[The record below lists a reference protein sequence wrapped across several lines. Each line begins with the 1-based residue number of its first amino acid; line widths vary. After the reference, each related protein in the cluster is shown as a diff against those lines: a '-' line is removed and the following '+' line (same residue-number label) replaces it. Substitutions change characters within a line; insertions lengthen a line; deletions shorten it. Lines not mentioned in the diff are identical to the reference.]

1 VKNGLFLPFLA
12 ALMAAF
18 LFCQSSNASA
28 SETKESYICLASTY
42 VVVGRGSELSSGQD
56 SPVILSADYIE
67 YRREDRKVLARGNIK
82 LQDREVTV
90 ECAEAIFDLERQ
102 IIEAEGGIALQDKKV
117 TVRGSRISYDAR
129 TGRGVIYD
137 ASSFVDP
144 WYCSGPKIERISE
157 KELIIEEG
165 YITSCELS
173 SPHYRLKAK
182 EIRVLLGE
190 RISAHNVLMY
200 AGKIPIFYLPF
211 YWRSLRERRFKWGV
225 KLGSNREEGFF
236 AKTSLG
242 YIFSERT
249 SGTLLI
255 DYMARKGVGFGSR
268 YDYHLQDELKG
279 FLYGYY
285 IKEKD
290 TGQEWWR
297 GEAEHWHKLGS
308 DLFFQTKLDYM
319 SNQRFNRIYNEEDWI
334 PVKEELESYIAL
346 TRSRPSYTLRI
357 LGKRKDVWDDDTDRF
372 VNILGYSPQIS
383 FATNLLQ
390 IREGLLYYK
399 FGGNYASSYLKP
411 YNYVTRE
418 FQEGH
423 YLNQTNIYFDLM
435 NKLRLSPRASLNTEV
450 GFQER
455 WQDKDENWNRKNV
468 FKNIYHTE
476 ANLHTRITRYFDTD
490 LTHHFQ
496 QEQGEKTTLNKLS
509 LLGRIRLLWLLEFT
523 SSTGYNF
530 IGDRNLRFDDLF
542 SRVDFAPSSLAAFYF
557 EHSYD
562 LNREK
567 TANFQVEAIFGP
579 GARKWSINTRLTFLE
594 GLEGDP
600 EQPRRLDLVNG
611 FNFPLSKKWRTS
623 LVTRYDIYN
632 RELTEQGIHIYRD
645 LHCWEVRLSWT
656 KIPAEEEI
664 WLMVNLKVFPEERI
678 GIYHSIEEKEWRL
691 RRK

>member
-1 VKNGLFLPFLA
+1 VKNALFLPCLA
-12 ALMAAF
+12 ALTAAF
-18 LFCQSSNASA
+18 LFCQPSNASA
-28 SETKESYICLASTY
+28 SGTKESYISLASTY
-42 VVVGRGSELSSGQD
+42 VVVGRGSELSSAQD
-56 SPVILSADYIE
+56 GPVILSADYIE

-82 LQDREVTV
+82 IEDREVTV
-90 ECAEAIFDLERQ
+90 ECDEAIFDLERQ

-117 TVRGSRISYDAR
+117 TVRGSRINYDAR
-129 TGRGVIYD
+129 TRRGVIYD

-144 WYCSGPKIERISE
+144 WYCYGPKIERISD

-182 EIRVLLGE
+182 KIHVLLGE

-200 AGKIPIFYLPF
+200 VGKIPMFYLPF
-211 YWRSLRERRFKWGV
+211 YSRSLRERRFKWGV
-225 KLGSNREEGFF
+225 KFGSNREEGFF

-242 YIFSERT
+242 YIFSQRT

-255 DYMARKGVGFGSR
+255 DYMARKGVGFGGR
-268 YDYHLQDELKG
+268 YDYQLRDELKG

-290 TGQEWWR
+290 TGQKWWR
-297 GEAEHWHKLGS
+297 GEAEHWQRLGS
-308 DLFFQTKLDYM
+308 DFFFQTKLDYM
-319 SNQRFNRIYNEEDWI
+319 SNQEFNRIYNEEDWI
-334 PVKEELESYIAL
+334 PVKEELESHIAL

-357 LGKRKDVWDDDTDRF
+357 LGERKDVWDRDTGRF

-399 FGGNYASSYLKP
+399 FGGNYASSYVKP
-411 YNYVTRE
+411 YDYVTRK
-418 FQEGH
+418 FGEGH
-423 YLNQTNIYFDLM
+423 YLNQTDVYFDLI
-435 NKLRLSPRASLNTEV
+435 NKLRLSHRASLNTEV

-455 WQDKDENWNRKNV
+455 WQDKDEDWNRKNV
-468 FKNIYHTE
+468 YKNIYRTQ
-476 ANLHTRITRYFDTD
+476 ANLHTRIARYFDTD
-490 LTHHFQ
+490 LTHYFQ

-530 IGDRNLRFDDLF
+530 IGDRNVRFDDLF
-542 SRVDFAPSSLAAFYF
+542 SRVDFTPSSLAAFYF

-567 TANFQVEAIFGP
+567 TANFQTEAIFGP
-579 GARKWSINTRLTFLE
+579 GATKWSVNTRLTFLE
-594 GLEGDP
+594 GLEGDS
-600 EQPRRLDLVNG
+600 EHPRRLDLVNG
-611 FNFPLSKKWRTS
+611 FNFPLSKKWRAN

-632 RELTEQGIHIYRD
+632 RKLIERGIHIYRD